1 MSNKIDSRKLVAA
14 ASTIHEKTLGGKHTP
29 QSEHQSKA
37 HNAVK
42 TALSNF
48 DTLPSCG
55 FVRISV
61 VMALLGV
68 SASSVW
74 RLVAANTIKAYKHT
88 PRTTSFNVGELRA
101 LLATK
106 AVK

>member
-1 MSNKIDSRKLVAA
+1 MKHKKQLQKKLNSA
-14 ASTIHEKTLGGKHTP
+14 HEL
-29 QSEHQSKA
+29 SEHIQPKETKA
-37 HNAVK
+37 HNAVQ

-48 DTLPSCG
+48 DVLPSCG

-68 SASSVW
+68 SASTVW
-74 RLVAANTIKAYKHT
+74 RLVAANTIKTYKHT

-101 LLATK
+101 VLAAK

>member
-14 ASTIHEKTLGGKHTP
+14 ASTIHEKTLNGKHAL
-29 QSEHQSKA
+29 QSAQQSKA

-42 TALSNF
+42 MALSNF

-68 SASSVW
+68 SASTVW
-74 RLVAANTIKAYKHT
+74 RLISAGKLKAYKLT
-88 PRTTSFNVGELRA
+88 PRTTAFNVGDVRSA
-101 LLATK
+101 LAAK
-106 AVK
+106 AEQ

>member
-1 MSNKIDSRKLVAA
+1 MKHIKKLKKKLN
-14 ASTIHEKTLGGKHTP
+14 STHELSDHIQHKETKT
-29 QSEHQSKA
+29 
-37 HNAVK
+37 HNAVQ

-48 DTLPSCG
+48 DALPSCG

-61 VMALLGV
+61 VMALFGI
-68 SASSVW
+68 SASTVW
-74 RLVAANTIKAYKHT
+74 RLVAANTIKTYKHT